1 MASSTLTPTAGTSA
15 TYDLGDVVSLT
26 VEVKTAAG
34 VLAAA
39 TAVTLTITK
48 PDGTTATP
56 TVSST
61 STGVY
66 TASYSPTVAGRYALR
81 WVATGTNA
89 AAYAD
94 AFTVFDTTELGLVGL
109 DDAKAHLN
117 ISSSTSDEEL
127 RVVLMAATAAAEDY
141 LRRPLRRATKTQ
153 TFYGPAGNG
162 LALILDR
169 PDVASITSIDND
181 GDTLTDDDYAADLNA
196 GVIWR
201 SSGWDYPVVVSY
213 VSRGLDSPAIRQ
225 AVLELVRH
233 LWETQRGSMPMLP
246 RGVDG
251 MDSFNPAMSY
261 SLPRR
266 VTELLAPHR
275 MPQ

>member
-1 MASSTLTPTAGTSA
+1 MTA
-15 TYDLGDVVSLT
+15 TYDLGDVVALA
-26 VEVKTAAG
+26 VEVKNSAG
-34 VLAAA
+34 ALANA

-48 PDGTTATP
+48 PDGTTTAP
-56 TVSST
+56 AVANP
-61 STGVY
+61 STGKY
-66 TASYSPTVAGRYALR
+66 TSSFTPASAGRYSVR

-89 AAYAD
+89 CAYAD
-94 AFTVFDTTELGLVGL
+94 AFTVFDATELGLVGL
-109 DDAKAHLN
+109 DDVKAHLN
-117 ISSSTSDEEL
+117 ITSSTSDEEL

-141 LRRPLRRATKTQ
+141 LRRPLRRNTKTQ
-153 TFYGPAGNG
+153 TFYGPTGNG
-162 LALILDR
+162 LALVLDR
-169 PDVASITSIDND
+169 PDVASITSVDND
-181 GDTLTDDDYAADLNA
+181 GDALDTDDYAEDLNA

-201 SSGWDYPVVVSY
+201 SSGWDYPVVVTY
-213 VSRGLDSPAIRQ
+213 VAAGLDSPAIRQ

-233 LWETQRGSMPMLP
+233 LWETQRGSMPMMP

-251 MDSFNPAMSY
+251 MDAFNPAMGY

>member
-1 MASSTLTPTAGTSA
+1 MTA
-15 TYDLGDVVSLT
+15 TYDLGDVVALA
-26 VEVKTAAG
+26 VEVKNSAG
-34 VLAAA
+34 SLANA

-48 PDGTTATP
+48 PDGTTTSPAVANP
-56 TVSST
+56 
-61 STGVY
+61 STGKY
-66 TASYSPTVAGRYALR
+66 TSSYTPADAGRYAIR

-89 AAYAD
+89 CAFAD

-109 DDAKAHLN
+109 DDVKQHLN
-117 ISSSTSDEEL
+117 ITSSTSDEEL

-141 LRRPLRRATKTQ
+141 LRRPLRRTTETQ
-153 TFYGPAGNG
+153 TFYGPTGNG
-162 LALILDR
+162 LALVLDR
-169 PDVASITSIDND
+169 PGVASVTSVDND
-181 GDTLTDDDYAADLNA
+181 GDALVADNDYAADLNA

-201 SSGWDYPVVVSY
+201 SSGWEYPVVVTY
-213 VSRGLDSPAIRQ
+213 VTRGLDSPAIRQ

-251 MDSFNPAMSY
+251 MDAFNPATGY